1 MVILAVGMLLLGLF
15 AGWLVWG
22 SSPPDPIEALQPTR
36 DALRSAAEKVDVV
49 VAHAEF
55 AKEAGERTPAYA
67 GSAEAITQARQSF
80 DAARSVLGELSPDS
94 IEQIDAGLEDVAELV
109 SSSAPPDQVISA
121 ATELADQ
128 LRSAL
133 G

>member
-55 AKEAGERTPAYA
+55 AKEAGETTPAYA
-67 GSAEAITQARQSF
+67 GSAEAIAQARLGF
-80 DAARSVLGELSPDS
+80 DEARQVLGELAPGSV
-94 IEQIDAGLEDVAELV
+94 EQIDTGFDHVAELV
-109 SSSAPPDQVISA
+109 STSAPPDEVISA

-128 LRSAL
+128 LRTAV